1 MGDTPKTEVNNKLV
15 QIIDGDGQFTPVD
28 NLREQIK
35 DWDFL
40 NKGFDYFV
48 VAILGCQSSGKST
61 LLNYLFGTSFQTMEA
76 QEGRTQTT
84 LGVWMGRSKAK
95 SAKDETI
102 LVFDVEGTD
111 SRERG
116 EQAAMFERKTSL
128 FSLALAEVLI
138 VNMWHTDVGR
148 YNAGNIAL
156 LKTVFELNLQLF
168 SKKGGTKTL
177 ILFLIRDHI
186 PRETPLEKLKGIIL
200 KDMSNIWESLI
211 KPPEFVNSKAEDFFD
226 FQFTAL
232 PHKVLAEDE
241 FYKGIDALRS
251 RFVDAHSPEFIL
263 GKEYHKD
270 VPADGFVP
278 YAENIW
284 QVVKENKDLDLP
296 TQKEMLAMYRC
307 DEISAEAKRHFDETM
322 ASTRKSLE
330 KGELVQ
336 NFGPTATEAYQNAL
350 VEYDGPSSRYH
361 PDVAKNKREV
371 LANKLN
377 DDLYAMF
384 QKLLLRLL
392 ERSVTF
398 FEKQLADAL
407 PKDGSA
413 VLEFGKLKEEVVN
426 ATLKYFRDIAQ
437 GSLLSGSNWSY
448 EQEERELVQIINKQI
463 AVVKKVQLEKLMKEI
478 KTQFNTTVLK
488 PLDKI
493 LENPVP
499 EMWSQIRDNFKAG
512 KEKLSQFLQ
521 DRLQGYEL
529 SEEETVERLEELQM
543 NSFTQLKEKF
553 QEKAKYLPFL
563 MSKKFEQ
570 LFNLDENQLPRR
582 WKPTDDIKSFFL
594 TAREKTE
601 SLLEQFSLLRLQDEH
616 DSLKYLD
623 NSTSDVDDKFVI
635 LTRDEAQVIKDKFY
649 KDTQSNYLQA
659 LRDQENVNSVS
670 SIPAFVIILILI
682 LGFDEFWAILTSP
695 LLLILT
701 VMLGGG
707 FYVVY
712 MMNMLGPAQSILQGL
727 FRTSLKGAQVMIQK
741 QLNPTPTPDPKKDN

>member
-1 MGDTPKTEVNNKLV
+1 MAGQEENNKLV
-15 QIIDGDGQFTPVD
+15 QIIDGEGQFTAVD
-28 NLREQIK
+28 SLRNQIK

-76 QEGRTQTT
+76 QDGRTQTT

-95 SAKDETI
+95 SPKDETI

-168 SKKGGTKTL
+168 QKKSGAKTL

-200 KDMSNIWESLI
+200 KDMTTIWDSLI
-211 KPPEFVNSKAEDFFD
+211 KPAEFVNSKAEDFFD

-232 PHKVLAEDE
+232 PHKVLAEEE
-241 FYKGIDALRS
+241 FYAGVDALRS
-251 RFVDAHSPEFIL
+251 RFVDAHSPNFIL
-263 GKEYHKD
+263 GREYHKD

-307 DEISAEAKRHFDETM
+307 DEISAEAQRHFMEAM
-322 ASTRKSLE
+322 APSRRVLE
-330 KGELVQ
+330 KGELIE
-336 NFGPTATEAYQNAL
+336 NFGKTATEAYKNAL
-350 VEYDGPSSRYH
+350 TEYDGPSSRYH
-361 PDVAKNKREV
+361 PDVAKAKREV

-377 DDLYAMF
+377 DDLYTMF
-384 QKLLLRLL
+384 SKQLLRLL

-407 PKDGSA
+407 PKDGTA
-413 VLEFGKLKEEVVN
+413 VVEFGKLKDQVIE
-426 ATLKYFRDIAQ
+426 ATLKFFRETARA
-437 GSLLSGSNWSY
+437 SLLEGSNWSY
-448 EQEERELVQIINKQI
+448 DQEEKELLQIINKQI

-478 KTQFNTTVLK
+478 KGQFNTVVLK
-488 PLDKI
+488 PLDKV

-499 EMWSQIRDNFKAG
+499 EMWSQIRENFKNG

-521 DRLQGYEL
+521 DRLQGYEATQ
-529 SEEETVERLEELQM
+529 EEVVEQLEELQQ
-543 NSFTQLKEKF
+543 NSFQQLREKF
-553 QEKAKYLPFL
+553 QEKAKYLPFV
-563 MSKKFEQ
+563 MSKKFEN

-582 WKPTDDIKSFFL
+582 WKPTDDIKSYFL

-601 SLLEQFSLLRLQDEH
+601 SLLEQFSVLRLQDEF
-616 DSLKYLD
+616 DSVKYLD
-623 NSTSDVDDKFVI
+623 NDGTDIDDKYVV
-635 LTRDEAQVIKDKFY
+635 LNRDEAKMIKDKFY
-649 KDTQSNYLQA
+649 KDTQSSYLQA

-682 LGFDEFWAILTSP
+682 LGFDEFWAVLTNP

-701 VMLGGG
+701 ILLGGG
-707 FYVVY
+707 FYVIY
-712 MMNMLGPAQSILQGL
+712 MMNMMGPAQAVLQGL
-727 FRTSLKGAQVMIQK
+727 FRTSLKGLQVMIQK
-741 QLNPTPTPDPKKDN
+741 QLNPTPTSDGKKDN